1 MALYQPTVTPSQRAM
16 HMRHVAAQQA
26 VANAAEQRIER
37 AWRKPEPKP
46 AAIEPLPRC
55 QRREYETRKTPA
67 RNMPLITRVLR
78 LVADDYLIQPSDI
91 TGPSRRA
98 NIVQARHVTV
108 GLLIDLTKASLPTIG
123 RMLGG
128 RDHTTILNSQQRFA
142 AMCESEAFRNRIDQ
156 IGQAVRR

>member
-1 MALYQPTVTPSQRAM
+1 MALYHPTVTPSQRAM

-46 AAIEPLPRC
+46 AAIEPLPAQR
-55 QRREYETRKTPA
+55 QRREYETRKTPP
-67 RNMPLITRVLR
+67 RNLPLITRVLR
-78 LVADDYLIQPSDI
+78 IVADDYLIQPSDI

-123 RMLGG
+123 RLVG
-128 RDHTTILNSQQRFA
+128 RDHTTIINSQKQFA
-142 AMCESEAFRNRIDQ
+142 VLMQDEVFRARIEQ
-156 IGQAVRR
+156 IKETLR